1 MPLRPGF
8 GGKGVGLWEV
18 ISSRLNGD
26 KKKNRRKNAKNITY
40 IYKRVFLSYYLFIA
54 VGALS

>member
-1 MPLRPGF
+1 MGSYKF
-8 GGKGVGLWEV
+8 QAQWGQ
-18 ISSRLNGD
+18 
-26 KKKNRRKNAKNITY
+26 KKNRRKNAKNITY